1 MSHWLFFTQAR
12 SLNVMEQIT
21 LNLSLEETNQV
32 LEALGQLPYINV
44 YQLINKIQSQA
55 QTQLETQEAREQ
67 ALSLNS
73 TDQPT

>member
-1 MSHWLFFTQAR
+1 
-12 SLNVMEQIT
+12 MEQIT